1 MATKIEPEHLE
12 AWRLFLTAHSE
23 VIDALASELQ
33 AERDLPLTWY
43 EVLLYLSRA
52 EDGRLRM
59 HELAESLLLS
69 RSALTRL
76 VDRVERAGYV
86 ERVTCES
93 DRRGLFVQLTES
105 GRQAFA
111 AAAPVHLRGI
121 EEHFTGMLSPT
132 EARTIARV
140 MARIVEAH
148 RG

>member
-1 MATKIEPEHLE
+1 MATKIESGHLE

-23 VIDALASELQ
+23 VIDALAGELQ
-33 AERDLPLTWY
+33 DERGLPLTWY

-52 EDGRLRM
+52 EGERLRM
-59 HELAESLLLS
+59 HELADSLLLS

-93 DRRGLFVQLTES
+93 DRRGLFVQLTAA
-105 GRQAFA
+105 GREAYT

-121 EEHFTGMLSPT
+121 EEHFTSKLTAS
-132 EARTIARV
+132 EARTIAKA
-140 MARIVEAH
+140 MSKIVEAH
-148 RG
+148 RQ